1 MNYFNASRL
10 PASLASL
17 LGLVVAGCVSLT
29 DNDQLIAR
37 SGDQIVRTENAA
49 CADGWPRFPVDPAPG
64 TALGPA
70 DFSLMTWNVFKGQ
83 SPDWPQDYARLT
95 RDQDI
100 VLLQEAHL
108 TPTFSG
114 LLERSGHRW
123 YMTRAFD
130 YNGAESGV
138 LTAGRI
144 PASGA
149 CLARLA
155 EPLIRIPKSGLLTRF
170 PIDGSDRELWIANL
184 HGINFAPGAG
194 PLRGQLE
201 AWAEVL
207 ADHAGPMVLAG
218 DFNDWSES
226 RSEALTAVTERLG
239 LTPVRLARDARSRYF
254 GRPVDHVFY
263 RGLEVVHADSVA
275 VTSSDHNPVR
285 VRFRLP
291 ESLLEPRQ

>member
-1 MNYFNASRL
+1 
-10 PASLASL
+10 
-17 LGLVVAGCVSLT
+17 
-29 DNDQLIAR
+29 
-37 SGDQIVRTENAA
+37 
-49 CADGWPRFPVDPAPG
+49 
-64 TALGPA
+64 
-70 DFSLMTWNVFKGQ
+70 MTWNVFKGQ
-83 SPDWPQDYARLT
+83 SSGWPRDYARLT

-108 TPTFSG
+108 TPSFSR
-114 LLERSGHRW
+114 LLARSGHRW

-138 LTAGRI
+138 LTAGRV
-144 PASGA
+144 PASAA
-149 CLARLA
+149 CLTRLA
-155 EPLIRIPKSGLLTRF
+155 EPLIRVPKSGLLTRF
-170 PIDGSDRELWIANL
+170 PIDGSEQELWIANL
-184 HGINFAPGAG
+184 HGINFAASAE

-201 AWAEVL
+201 AWAVVL

-218 DFNDWSES
+218 DLNDWSEG

-263 RGLEVVHADSVA
+263 RGLEVVHADSIA

-291 ESLLEPRQ
+291 ESLLEPQR

>member
-1 MNYFNASRL
+1 MKFSNHARL
-10 PASLASL
+10 HTSVAAL
-17 LGLVVAGCVSLT
+17 LGLVVVGCVSLP
-29 DNDQLIAR
+29 DSDQLIAN
-37 SGDQIVRTENAA
+37 SGDQVVRMEDAA
-49 CADGWPRFPVDPAPG
+49 CADGWLRFPGGEAPG
-64 TALGPA
+64 TVLVPA

-83 SPDWPQDYARLT
+83 SPGWPQDYVRLT

-114 LLERSGHRW
+114 LLEGAGYRW

-138 LTAGRI
+138 LTAGRM

-155 EPLIRIPKSGLLTRF
+155 EPLIRVPKSGLLTRF
-170 PIDGSDRELWIANL
+170 PINGSGRELWVANL

-194 PLRGQLE
+194 PLRGQLD
-201 AWAEVL
+201 ALAEVL
-207 ADHAGPMVLAG
+207 ADHPGPMILAG

-226 RSEALTAVTERLG
+226 RSAALTRVTERLG
-239 LTPVRLARDARSRYF
+239 LIAVRLAQDDRSRYF

-263 RGLEVVHADSVA
+263 RGLEVVYADSVA

-291 ESLLEPRQ
+291 ESRLEPRR

>member
-1 MNYFNASRL
+1 MQSSNDYRL
-10 PASLASL
+10 PAYLASL
-17 LGLVVAGCVSLT
+17 LGLVVVGCVSLT
-29 DNDQLIAR
+29 DHDQLIAS

-49 CADGWPRFPVDPAPG
+49 CADGWLSFPAGPAPG
-64 TALGPA
+64 TTLGPA

-83 SPDWPQDYARLT
+83 MADWPRDYARLT
-95 RDQDI
+95 RNQDI

-114 LLERSGHRW
+114 LLTRSGHRW

-138 LTAGRI
+138 LTAGKI

-170 PIDGSDRELWIANL
+170 PIQGSGRELWIANL
-184 HGINFAPGAG
+184 HGINFAPSAG

-201 AWAEVL
+201 AWADVL
-207 ADHAGPMVLAG
+207 ADHAGPMILAG

-226 RSEALTAVTERLG
+226 RSEALTAVTEHLG

-275 VTSSDHNPVR
+275 VTSSDHNPIR

>member
-1 MNYFNASRL
+1 MQSSTNSRTL
-10 PASLASL
+10 ALLASL
-17 LGLVVAGCVSLT
+17 LGLVVAGCVSLP
-29 DNDQLIAR
+29 DSEQLIA
-37 SGDQIVRTENAA
+37 SAGDQVVRADNAA
-49 CADGWPRFPVDPAPG
+49 CADGWLRYPIDSASE

-70 DFSLMTWNVFKGQ
+70 DFRLMTWNVFKGR
-83 SPDWPQDYARLT
+83 SADWPRDYARLA

-114 LLERSGHRW
+114 LLARTGHRW

-130 YNGAESGV
+130 YNGAETGV

-155 EPLIRIPKSGLLTRF
+155 EPLIRLPKSGLLTRF
-170 PIDGSDRELWIANL
+170 PINGAGRELWIANL

-207 ADHAGPMVLAG
+207 AGHTGPMVVAG
-218 DFNDWSES
+218 DFNDWSQS

-239 LTPVRLARDARSRYF
+239 LTPVQLAQDARSRFF
-254 GRPVDHVFY
+254 GRPVDHVFF